1 MGHKKNKEDWDNLP
15 QKERERLLRNY
26 VGFGKPPS
34 QINGTD
40 IDVIMRNYTPITN
53 EKVEEKS
60 DFTIGGDSSTGGV
73 IPL

>member
-1 MGHKKNKEDWDNLP
+1 MGHKRNKEEWDNLS
-15 QKERERLLRNY
+15 QKEKEKLIRDY
-26 VGFGKPPS
+26 VGFGNVPKS
-34 QINGTD
+34 INGTD
-40 IDVIMRNYTPITN
+40 IDVIMRNYKSN